1 MKMNDFVISYSL
13 RQLAQNKDIQNIV
26 LKLNEKKS
34 SKDIVS
40 VYLPLANECISKIAE
55 NPNLRD
61 QGFDSCYELSDSKLI
76 NDLIKIKVLS
86 TANDYVF
93 TEDDDGS
100 VVADIMIS
108 NPSFIGHYYQWI
120 KDADHILNYGIFSLH
135 TFTGEAYC
143 DNCEYFFHTNKG
155 LFRVFK
161 AFLTEPTH
169 ILNYKQIYDSFQEGN
184 KIKVDYYK
192 EAVHQI
198 IGEIREKLN
207 MKGNKS
213 KLFLPSDNKYYLRP
227 F

>member
-40 VYLPLANECISKIAE
+40 VYLPLANECICKIAE

-76 NDLIKIKVLS
+76 NELIKIKVLS
-86 TANDYVF
+86 TTNDYVF
-93 TEDDDGS
+93 TEDDGGAY
-100 VVADIMIS
+100 VADIMIS
-108 NPSFIGHYYQWI
+108 NPSFIEHYYQWI
-120 KDADHILNYGIFSLH
+120 KDECHILNYGIFSLH

-143 DNCEYFFHTNKG
+143 MDNRYKFDTSKG

-161 AFLTEPTH
+161 AFLEEPTH
-169 ILNYKQIYDSFQEGN
+169 VLSYIQIHNIFYEEN
-184 KIKVDYYK
+184 
-192 EAVHQI
+192 I
-198 IGEIREKLN
+198 IDVSKAKFINQTISEIREKLK
-207 MKGNKS
+207 MTNKFS
-213 KLFLPSDNKYYLRP
+213 KLLIPADKRYLLKSL
-227 F
+227 